1 MNSKNSIF
9 FSIIVSIASNITFL
23 RSELPSGVTLCA
35 VSKFHPASAIGEA
48 YAAGQRVFGESRP
61 QEMAAKAAELPLDI
75 QWHFIGHLQTNKVAA
90 IAPFVALIHSVDS
103 VRLLDEISRVAV
115 KIGRTIRVLLEVHIA
130 SEDSKQ
136 GFSPDEVRAI
146 LNGDAPL
153 GTEIVGL
160 MGMATYTDNMEQV
173 TREFAALK
181 RLFDEFSHLTVL
193 SMGMSG
199 DWQTAVRQGSNMVR
213 IGTAIFSDR
222 NN

>member
-1 MNSKNSIF
+1 M
-9 FSIIVSIASNITFL
+9 SIASNITSL

-48 YAAGQRVFGESRP
+48 YAVGQRVFAESRP
-61 QEMAAKAAELPLDI
+61 QEMAAKANELPPDI

-103 VRLLDEISRVAV
+103 LRLLDEISRVAI

-136 GFSPDEVRAI
+136 GFSEDEVRSI
-146 LNGDAPL
+146 LSVNAPR

-160 MGMATYTDNMEQV
+160 MGMATYTDNVEQV
-173 TREFAALK
+173 SREFADLK
-181 RLFDEFSHLTVL
+181 RLFDEFEHLTVL

-199 DWQTAVRQGSNMVR
+199 DWRAAVEQGSNMVR
-213 IGTAIFSDR
+213 IGSAIFGDR